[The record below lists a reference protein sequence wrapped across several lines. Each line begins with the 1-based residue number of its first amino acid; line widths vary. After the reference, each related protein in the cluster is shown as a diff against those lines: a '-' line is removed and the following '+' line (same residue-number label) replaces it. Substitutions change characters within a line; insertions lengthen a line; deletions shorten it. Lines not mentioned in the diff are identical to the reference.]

1 MLGIL
6 NSNQPVAWAVVPV
19 TGCIL
24 FLVAC
29 SLDLCG
35 ADSWTALAAV
45 ILSARLIHLL
55 HAESGMRTRP
65 GSIPGWVWVLFATPF
80 IGVVP
85 DASWWCMPCLVQGLR
100 LVVRLRDTDGMS
112 GTFFY
117 IGLWWGLAVLVGGFQ
132 WPLIAAMLL
141 GGLMVRR
148 PDTGEGI
155 SAMLGLITPAYVFSA
170 AYWVVTT
177 ELPTWWTATDPAVGM
192 PMKTMAALALPVGA
206 GWVIRQQS
214 MIRATAQQRF
224 SRQLT
229 QWAGAFGALLI
240 AVAQGLHWMQ
250 PGSWGTAAI
259 AAPGVFAFLSAW
271 SLPWLM
277 PPGLRTTSAMPY
289 AFILMSMAIVFAR
302 LS

>member
-24 FLVAC
+24 FLVCCGLGVC
-29 SLDLCG
+29 ST
-35 ADSWTALAAV
+35 DSWTALAAV

-85 DASWWCMPCLVQGLR
+85 DASWWCMPCLFQGLR
-100 LVVRLRDTDGMS
+100 LVVRLRDTEGMS
-112 GTFFY
+112 GTFFHV
-117 IGLWWGLAVLVGGFQ
+117 GLWWGLAILAGSAQ
-132 WPLIAAMLL
+132 WPLIAAMVL
-141 GGLMVRR
+141 GLFIVRP
-148 PDTGEGI
+148 PDAGEGI
-155 SAMLGLITPAYVFSA
+155 SALLGLVTPAYGLIA
-170 AYWVVTT
+170 AYWVVHM
-177 ELPTWWTATDPAVGM
+177 EWLTWWPVASLNEGLPITTMTALV
-192 PMKTMAALALPVGA
+192 LPIGI
-206 GWVIRQQS
+206 GWFVRQQS

-229 QWAGAFGALLI
+229 QWVGAGGAMLI
-240 AVAQGLHWMQ
+240 ALAQGLHWMQ

-259 AAPGVFAFLSAW
+259 AVPGVFAFLSAW

-277 PPGLRTTSAMPY
+277 PPGFRTTSAMPY
-289 AFILMSMAIVFAR
+289 VFVLMSMAIVFAR